1 MIRRATYEDIPMIQ
15 KIAVESW
22 RQTYQQII
30 PPKLQQQFLAFDYNY
45 RQLRHRIDTTLFF
58 VALQQDVIVGFAN
71 FSIGTRNELE
81 TIYLSPAVFSEGIGH
96 HLLVTGESFYPAGTE
111 LYVRVNALNE
121 RAIAFY
127 TVHQFTFV
135 EQRLE
140 QIETIQF
147 RTNTMHKILL

>member
-22 RQTYQQII
+22 RQTYQHTI

-71 FSIGTRNELE
+71 FSIGARNELE
-81 TIYLSPAVFSEGIGH
+81 TIYLSPAVFRQGIGQQ
-96 HLLVTGESFYPAGTE
+96 LVAAGESFYPSGTE
-111 LYVRVNALNE
+111 LRVRVNAENE

-127 TVHQFTFV
+127 TAHQFTLL
-135 EQRLE
+135 EQHCE
-140 QIETIQF
+140 QIETIQL
-147 RTNTMHKILL
+147 RTNTMHKIMP